1 LPQITIEYMIMI
13 PILIMQIF
21 LFPLTAGWIMNTW
34 VDSRRT
40 LALQETASH
49 LGSSIQQIYAS
60 LNHATISEGNVT
72 NKLDV
77 PPFIEGYAYSGTAT
91 LRTLGA
97 NSSQVLDITLSLMGA
112 NIEAMSSV
120 TLGQNVE
127 WTQSSILNSN
137 SSLAGINA
145 QKYWNGT
152 RAEYVIR
159 LSFGGP

>member
-1 LPQITIEYMIMI
+1 MPQITIEYMIMI